1 MHRLLVSSGQKKT
14 LQPGCGGWAL
24 ASLPGFSR
32 TGRAWRSGTVTM
44 QGPGEPADA
53 AERLLCVLAV
63 THEPLAGERG
73 QAQ

>member
-1 MHRLLVSSGQKKT
+1 MVRRKT
-14 LQPGCGGWAL
+14 PLPGCGVWAL
-24 ASLPGFSR
+24 ASLPGSSR
-32 TGRAWRSGTVTM
+32 TGRALRSGTVTL

-63 THEPLAGERG
+63 TLEPPAEERG